1 MGKLDRHLIMQDEEE
16 HRMSYMLTM
25 KHVFEQA
32 DTDKSGTLSW
42 EEFETHLKDK
52 HMASYFAVL
61 GLGIMEAKNLFRLL
75 DLDNSNDVSI
85 GEFLTGCF
93 RLKGDAKQLDL
104 ATLMY
109 ENKRMIERMTRFMT
123 YVVEEFEHL
132 KSGIIVLNEIVA
144 PKTEPAMD
152 HALWP
157 TAGEGDRT
165 PLPDPAD

>member
-42 EEFETHLKDK
+42 EEFETHLKDE

-75 DLDNSNDVSI
+75 DLDNSNEVSI
-85 GEFLTGCF
+85 DEFLTGCF

-104 ATLMY
+104 ASQQQQATLMY
-109 ENKRMIERMTRFMT
+109 ENKRLIDRMARFMAYT
-123 YVVEEFEHL
+123 VEEFEHL
-132 KSGIIVLNEIVA
+132 KSGLLNLSLNRSIA
-144 PKTEPAMD
+144 P
-152 HALWP
+152 ALWP
-157 TAGEGDRT
+157 RSDARLQGPPTRT
-165 PLPDPAD
+165 NL